1 LVFEK
6 PVLTPSL
13 PSFSETET
21 AVTIEF
27 HLINME
33 KMMAN
38 VKLRLGHEVELGKV
52 DSTLVVMNTSDE
64 RIGELHFSK
73 GSVEW
78 WPKGNSVNCKT
89 YSWPQLAKVLS
100 DNGTPKKV
108 AKIKAPKVIATKAA
122 AVHPNPI
129 GKRTPRPAQTV

>member
-1 LVFEK
+1 M
-6 PVLTPSL
+6 S
-13 PSFSETET
+13 
-21 AVTIEF
+21 
-27 HLINME
+27 
-33 KMMAN
+33 N

-108 AKIKAPKVIATKAA
+108 AKIRPSKVIATKTA
-122 AVHPNPI
+122 AVPPNTI